1 MQKKEGMDIKKY
13 KLVTTQEMLELSE
26 ELRVNCRMSIAKDKA
41 IIIYNEEVEGGW
53 TNQETIDYI
62 ESNWLE
68 WNDPE
73 PI

>member
-1 MQKKEGMDIKKY
+1 MDIKKY